1 MKVTEKLSRFV
12 VEIEFE
18 DIPEDIVNKVKECFL
33 DALGVGIA
41 GFTLEREM
49 LKPILE
55 LVKEAGVGEST
66 VIVDGFKTD
75 FLNAALA
82 NGCFIHSIDFDDTH
96 PAALT
101 HTSSVLAPAA
111 LALGEKLGSNGREMI
126 TAFTLGFE
134 VAAKVGRSVMPD
146 LARFWHSTALNGAIG
161 AAALGGKL
169 LKLDVEQMNMALG
182 IAADIASG
190 TYACIE
196 FGDITKSLH
205 SGMAAMKGLLAAWL
219 VKKGGIGP
227 KNIFEYEKGYCR
239 IYSNNPRIE
248 RISEN
253 LGKPFEVAFNGIKAF
268 PSILASHTPI
278 QALMKIMRSRN
289 VKAEEIEEISL
300 KTYSLAASS
309 FCNYNPQTLMA
320 ARLSIPFCLA
330 FTAVDGYITIQ
341 NFTKERV
348 FDPKIR
354 EVMRK
359 IKVEGYS
366 EFDKL
371 YPEMFPAEVRVNLR
385 NGVSYSEVE
394 YFPKGSYKNPLTREE
409 LQNKFISLA
418 TITFTIEQ
426 AKEIINTINN
436 LEKINKASELTN
448 LLIKTR

>member
-82 NGCFIHSIDFDDTH
+82 NGCFIHSINFDDTH

-169 LKLDVEQMNMALG
+169 LKLDAEQMNMALG

-190 TYACIE
+190 TYA
-196 FGDITKSLH
+196 
-205 SGMAAMKGLLAAWL
+205 
-219 VKKGGIGP
+219 V
-227 KNIFEYEKGYCR
+227 
-239 IYSNNPRIE
+239 
-248 RISEN
+248 
-253 LGKPFEVAFNGIKAF
+253 V
-268 PSILASHTPI
+268 
-278 QALMKIMRSRN
+278 
-289 VKAEEIEEISL
+289 
-300 KTYSLAASS
+300 SS
-309 FCNYNPQTLMA
+309 FK
-320 ARLSIPFCLA
+320 
-330 FTAVDGYITIQ
+330 VDR
-341 NFTKERV
+341 FK
-348 FDPKIR
+348 
-354 EVMRK
+354 
-359 IKVEGYS
+359 
-366 EFDKL
+366 
-371 YPEMFPAEVRVNLR
+371 
-385 NGVSYSEVE
+385 
-394 YFPKGSYKNPLTREE
+394 
-409 LQNKFISLA
+409 
-418 TITFTIEQ
+418 
-426 AKEIINTINN
+426 
-436 LEKINKASELTN
+436 
-448 LLIKTR
+448 